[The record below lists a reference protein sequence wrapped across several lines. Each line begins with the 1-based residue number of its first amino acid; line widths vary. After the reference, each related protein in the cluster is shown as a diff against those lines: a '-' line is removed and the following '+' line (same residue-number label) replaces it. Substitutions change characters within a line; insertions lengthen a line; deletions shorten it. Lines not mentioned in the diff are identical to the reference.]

1 MFENGTAPLGVRRCF
16 LKTTM
21 LLLMLGLTCGSSIA
35 QTETGGPPTPVAQPP
50 SDLAKEMAQRLS
62 EQLHSKTAVGEPVK
76 AGSVTLIPILMV
88 DVNFAGGTVPA
99 PAANPRGFDG
109 FLMSGEARPLGFVTI
124 TPKGTRF
131 IPVINAP
138 AK

>member
-1 MFENGTAPLGVRRCF
+1 M
-16 LKTTM
+16 M
-21 LLLMLGLTCGSSIA
+21 LLVTLGLICGCSFIA
-35 QTETGGPPTPVAQPP
+35 QASDEKPPMPAAQAPG
-50 SDLAKEMAQRLS
+50 DLAKEMAQRLS

-88 DVNFAGGTVPA
+88 EVNFAGGSVPA
-99 PAANPRGFDG
+99 PAANAPGFDG

-124 TPKGTRF
+124 TPKGARF
-131 IPVINAP
+131 IPVVSAP

>member
-1 MFENGTAPLGVRRCF
+1 MKIT
-16 LKTTM
+16 
-21 LLLMLGLTCGSSIA
+21 LMLSVTLGLISGSSAIA
-35 QTETGGPPTPVAQPP
+35 QTNAGKPPTPLAQAP

-62 EQLHSKTAVGEPVK
+62 DQLHSKTAVGEPIK

-88 DVNFAGGTVPA
+88 DVNFAGVSA
-99 PAANPRGFDG
+99 PAANAPVSDG

-131 IPVINAP
+131 IPVVNAP

>member
-1 MFENGTAPLGVRRCF
+1 MFLVT
-16 LKTTM
+16 
-21 LLLMLGLTCGSSIA
+21 LGLICGCSAIA
-35 QTETGGPPTPVAQPP
+35 QTSAGKPPAPVAQAS

-62 EQLHSKTAVGEPVK
+62 NQLHSNTVVGQAIK

-88 DVNFAGGTVPA
+88 EVNFAGGMLPA
-99 PAANPRGFDG
+99 TAANTPGLDG
-109 FLMSGEARPLGFVTI
+109 FLMSGQAKPLGFVTI

-131 IPVINAP
+131 VPVLNAP

>member
-1 MFENGTAPLGVRRCF
+1 M
-16 LKTTM
+16 KSTM
-21 LLLMLGLTCGSSIA
+21 LFLMLGLSCDSSVMA
-35 QTETGGPPTPVAQPP
+35 QTKSAEPSTPVAQAP

-99 PAANPRGFDG
+99 PAANARGFDG
-109 FLMSGEARPLGFVTI
+109 FLMSGEARPLGFVAI

-131 IPVINAP
+131 LPVGNAP
-138 AK
+138 GK

>member
-1 MFENGTAPLGVRRCF
+1 M
-16 LKTTM
+16 KTTVM
-21 LLLMLGLTCGSSIA
+21 LLVTLGLICCSPAMA
-35 QTETGGPPTPVAQPP
+35 QRKTGEPPTPVAQAP

-62 EQLHSKTAVGEPVK
+62 EQIHSKTAVGEPIK

-88 DVNFAGGTVPA
+88 DVNFAGGAATA
-99 PAANPRGFDG
+99 PAGNSPGFNG

-131 IPVINAP
+131 IPVVNAP

>member
-1 MFENGTAPLGVRRCF
+1 
-16 LKTTM
+16 M
-21 LLLMLGLTCGSSIA
+21 LVVTLGLICGSSAVA
-35 QTETGGPPTPVAQPP
+35 QTNAGEPPAPVAQAPT
-50 SDLAKEMAQRLS
+50 DLAKEMAQRLS
-62 EQLHSKTAVGEPVK
+62 DQLHSKTAVGEPIK

-88 DVNFAGGTVPA
+88 DVNFAGGSVPA
-99 PAANPRGFDG
+99 HAANAPGFDG

-131 IPVINAP
+131 IPVVNAP